1 MTGRRI
7 ARLGSGVGA
16 RVFPLFDRSL
26 AVTTD
31 RSEWGLT
38 AEGVRP
44 IDRALLTYGRAFE
57 HPCKIRLV
65 RWLVRRFAAGR
76 IRTKY
81 AAGAIVAVDPHDY
94 VGWAMF
100 RTGAYE
106 PQTLGLALRLMA
118 AEPGLF
124 VDVGAHVGW
133 HTCAV
138 ASLAGSNVIAIE
150 PDAEDCSEL
159 RTNVTPNRFQ
169 NVSVCNVAVGPAPA
183 LLALSKRSVGNS
195 GTVTVAN
202 SAASARPQNWVACV
216 MLETL
221 LNELVRPPVRPVLLK
236 IDVEGFEPAVLAG
249 LDFDGRFRPK
259 HMLIECD
266 DAFCARS
273 WGSRERFAAF
283 FAKRGYDLFDVT
295 GRPFVRDAAL
305 PEANVW
311 ARDRRE
317 AVS

>member
-1 MTGRRI
+1 MT
-7 ARLGSGVGA
+7 A
-16 RVFPLFDRSL
+16 DRSQL
-26 AVTTD
+26 A
-31 RSEWGLT
+31 LT

-44 IDRALLTYGRAFE
+44 IDRALLAYGRSFE

-65 RWLVRRFAAGR
+65 RWLARRLAAGR

-81 AAGAIVAVDPHDY
+81 AAGAVVAIDPHDY
-94 VGWAMF
+94 VGWAIF
-100 RTGAYE
+100 KTGAYE
-106 PQTLGLALRLMA
+106 PQTLGLALRIMT

-124 VDVGAHVGW
+124 VDVGAHFGW
-133 HTCAV
+133 YTCAV
-138 ASLAGSNVIAIE
+138 AALADTSVVAIE
-150 PDAEDCSEL
+150 PDAENCSAL
-159 RTNVTPNRFQ
+159 RANVALNRFLR
-169 NVSVCNVAVGPAPA
+169 VSICNVAVGPAPA
-183 LLALSKRSVGNS
+183 LLTLSRRSVGNS
-195 GTVTVAN
+195 GTVTVERSTAL
-202 SAASARPQNWVACV
+202 AGPQNWVASV
-216 MLETL
+216 TLENL
-221 LNELVRPPVRPVLLK
+221 LNELVRRAIRPILLK

-283 FAKRGYDLFDVT
+283 FAERDYDLFDVS
-295 GRPFVRDAAL
+295 GRAFARDGAL

-317 AVS
+317 GAS